1 VGDHTGPSSETP
13 PIGSGLE
20 VPPPPP
26 PPRPPDPREIPPPPP
41 MGPPAGRRRLEAK
54 AAIVA
59 LSSAGVGWLI
69 WIYGWIAESDTGY
82 PDGLACT
89 GNAAASEAYA
99 SCMRS
104 SERAGTIAWA
114 VTLGVAVFGL
124 VVLARCRPG
133 HRVGAGA
140 RVLTVVAWAMS
151 TLLAA
156 AGARVWVRGAGG
168 GFYEARSGATSWHL
182 AMVVAVAAGLI
193 GGWLFTN
200 SKLSR

>member
-1 VGDHTGPSSETP
+1 VGDHTGPSGETP
-13 PIGSGLE
+13 PIGSGPE
-20 VPPPPP
+20 VSQLPT
-26 PPRPPDPREIPPPPP
+26 PPPP
-41 MGPPAGRRRLEAK
+41 MGRPAGRRRLEAK

-59 LSSAGVGWLI
+59 WSLAGIGWLV

-99 SCMRS
+99 
-104 SERAGTIAWA
+104 
-114 VTLGVAVFGL
+114 VFGL
-124 VVLARCRPG
+124 VVLARCRPR

-140 RVLTVVAWAMS
+140 RVLMVAAGAMS

-156 AGARVWVRGAGG
+156 AGVSVWVRGAGG
-168 GFYEARSGATSWHL
+168 GFYEDRIGATSWHL

-200 SKLSR
+200 SRLSR